1 MKRHW
6 MRSAAAL
13 LAMTA
18 TFAACDDDPFDNDG
32 EPRLSVLL
40 TDAPGDVVQAIVV
53 IDRVSIMADD
63 DENGAVILDT
73 DVFEGDLLDLRNS
86 FVELVDDEEVP
97 VGNYNQ
103 IRLRIPEGCI
113 ETRDG
118 DVFATDGFDA
128 CGTPTGR
135 LQMPSFGSSGLKINL
150 PPEAEVRR
158 EGHTIVLL
166 DFDVAESF
174 GHEAGNSNM
183 WVMHPVI
190 HATDFEVSSNLTID
204 LALAD
209 DVTLPDTL
217 SLTDFAISIDDEAG
231 IPVDADGSTLL
242 RYLVSGERT
251 ITILPPEGF
260 VITTDPAT
268 PYTFD
273 LDADDDLTLEFTIT
287 SFAEAPADDS

>member
-1 MKRHW
+1 MKTNW
-6 MRSAAAL
+6 MRGAAAL

-18 TFAACDDDPFDNDG
+18 GLAACDDGPFDNAG
-32 EPRLSVLL
+32 EPRVSVLL

-53 IDRVSIMADD
+53 IDQVSVMTNN
-63 DENGAVILDT
+63 DENGAIILDT
-73 DVFEGDLLDLRNS
+73 DRFEGDLLDLRNS
-86 FVELVDDEEVP
+86 FIELVDDEEVP
-97 VGNYNQ
+97 VGSYNQ

-113 ETRDG
+113 ETVDG
-118 DVFATDGFDA
+118 EIYATDGFDA
-128 CGTPTGR
+128 CGTPTGQ
-135 LQMPSFGSSGLKINL
+135 LQMPSFGSSGLKITL
-150 PPEAEVRR
+150 PPEAEVRT

-174 GHEAGNSNM
+174 GQVAGNSGM

-190 HATDFEVSSNLTID
+190 HATDFEVSSNITLN
-204 LALAD
+204 LAVAD
-209 DVTLPDTL
+209 TVTLPEGVTL
-217 SLTDFAISIDDEAG
+217 ADFGISIDDEAG
-231 IPVDADGSTLL
+231 IAVDEDGSTLL

-273 LDADDDLTLEFTIT
+273 LNADEDATLEFTVT
-287 SFAEAPADDS
+287 SIAEAPAEGS